1 MDGVTYE
8 TESAEV
14 PTIGQQNVVTN
25 ITVPLDGLRQTYVNN
40 VYLYVEA
47 MKNLTELF
55 RELTLIKVNLILIQQ
70 LHFTGTHLP
79 H

>member
-47 MKNLTELF
+47 MKKT
-55 RELTLIKVNLILIQQ
+55 
-70 LHFTGTHLP
+70 
-79 H
+79 